1 MSVLKTILV
10 TSVLLAGT
18 SIQAQEYVPGEVIIK
33 YRNSFNKNNV
43 ANKLST
49 LGAES
54 VRAVNVSFG
63 NFYVAKFD
71 TKSSI
76 KGIIQGL
83 ESDPDI
89 EYSEPNYIYKA
100 IGKREN
106 VLYSP
111 NDPQFSKLWGLNN
124 TGSNDPNT
132 RSGVAGADIKALKA
146 WEIERGDRGVKIAVI
161 DTGIDYN
168 HKDLRDQMWVNEAE
182 LNGEKGVDDDGNGYI
197 DDIHGANLIKGD
209 GDPMDDQGHG
219 THCAGV
225 IGATHNNKGIA
236 GVMANVQLM
245 GLKFLDSSGR
255 GDVVAAIKAIDYA
268 IAQKVDIMSNSWGS
282 TEESKALE
290 EAVQRA
296 SDAGIVF
303 VVAAGNAG
311 TNNDN
316 KPFYPANYN
325 FDNVITVAAHDKKG
339 AKARFSNFGKE
350 TVHIYAPGTSILSTL
365 PWNRYGK
372 RSGTSMAAPFVSGI
386 IGLQLAMG
394 EGLLASD
401 IKERIIK
408 TSVTSRRL
416 ENTVSQGRV
425 DAFRVLTDLR
435 N

>member
-1 MSVLKTILV
+1 MYKLFKDEIVKFLFFISLIASSSVFSAEYIVKLRSSANLTNLLYQSFDGPIDEVAQGNTFLIKTDQKSRLIELSNHPDV
-10 TSVLLAGT
+10 
-18 SIQAQEYVPGEVIIK
+18 EYI
-33 YRNSFNKNNV
+33 
-43 ANKLST
+43 
-49 LGAES
+49 
-54 VRAVNVSFG
+54 
-63 NFYVAKFD
+63 
-71 TKSSI
+71 
-76 KGIIQGL
+76 
-83 ESDPDI
+83 
-89 EYSEPNYIYKA
+89 EPNYRIS
-100 IGKREN
+100 IDDD
-106 VLYSP
+106 VLDVDVVK
-111 NDPQFSKLWGLNN
+111 DPKFSKQWGLKNKY
-124 TGSNDPNT
+124 
-132 RSGVAGADIKALKA
+132 GVDINIEKA
-146 WEIERGDRGVKIAVI
+146 WEMTKGSKDIKIAVI

-168 HKDLRDQMWVNEAE
+168 HPDLKDQMWVNEAE